1 MNRKI
6 CFILVGLMVT
16 GCFAGCGKKSR
27 ETLHQ
32 TALLQSLMLGDYYGS
47 VSVKELKEYGDTGIG
62 TFDKL
67 NGELIMLDG
76 EVYAALSDGTVQ
88 KMNDDVLI
96 PFSDV
101 TFLDNE
107 YSETLSDVTS
117 MEMLKEK
124 LTDIIN
130 RYGSNYFY
138 MVKINGNYDYINYRS
153 EYAQKEPYKPLADVM
168 MTDQMIFD
176 SENIS
181 GTVVGLYCPDYMD
194 GLNTAGW
201 HFHFISD
208 DKQKGGH
215 VLDVRFSQAE
225 AVIDKTE
232 KFKMDLPGD
241 EMFKEADMTTD
252 LDEAI
257 TKVEKNE

>member
-1 MNRKI
+1 MLL
-6 CFILVGLMVT
+6 ILLLVLLIFQIGLLIFT
-16 GCFAGCGKKSR
+16 KYKTPIHDIFAY
-27 ETLHQ
+27 
-32 TALLQSLMLGDYYGS
+32 TAVVDMQ
-47 VSVKELKEYGDTGIG
+47 I
-62 TFDKL
+62 
-67 NGELIMLDG
+67 
-76 EVYAALSDGTVQ
+76 
-88 KMNDDVLI
+88 
-96 PFSDV
+96 
-101 TFLDNE
+101 
-107 YSETLSDVTS
+107 
-117 MEMLKEK
+117 
-124 LTDIIN
+124 
-130 RYGSNYFY
+130 
-138 MVKINGNYDYINYRS
+138 
-153 EYAQKEPYKPLADVM
+153 
-168 MTDQMIFD
+168 QMIFD